1 MAIYIKG
8 VEMPKNCLECKL
20 AINDNNHQRYCPFT
34 NVVCLNIGVQDNCPL
49 TEIPEPHGRLI
60 DADVY
65 KSQFQFWSE
74 YDDECLD
81 KTPTVI
87 EGSE

>member
-8 VEMPKNCLECKL
+8 MEMPKNCLECKL

-49 TEIPEPHGRLI
+49 VYIPEPHGRLI
-60 DADVY
+60 DADWFFNTFTELASY
-65 KSQFQFWSE
+65 NTE
-74 YDDECLD
+74 ANA
-81 KTPTVI
+81 PTVI

>member
-1 MAIYIKG
+1 MGIYIKG
-8 VEMPKNCLECKL
+8 FEKPINC
-20 AINDNNHQRYCPFT
+20 YC
-34 NVVCLNIGVQDNCPL
+34 CPL
-49 TEIPEPHGRLI
+49 SYSENGGLFCYITDAFVGNNPKQDDCPLVYIPEPHGRLI

-65 KSQFQFWSE
+65 KSKFKYWGE

-81 KTPTVI
+81 ETPTVI